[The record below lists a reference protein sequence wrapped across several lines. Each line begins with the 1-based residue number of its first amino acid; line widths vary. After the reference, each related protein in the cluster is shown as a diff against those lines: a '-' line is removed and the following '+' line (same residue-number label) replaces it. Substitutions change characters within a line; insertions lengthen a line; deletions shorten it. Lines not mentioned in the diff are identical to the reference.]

1 MLSFIF
7 VISSW
12 LCYVWDPRAALEFRV
27 CRVVSDVTFL
37 SFSGI
42 DWYLCLAESHAM
54 QWAEAP
60 VGCRWVGGRTC
71 PGCAASGAPG
81 LIEEGVSDGWAWS
94 LTATLLPVHPTV
106 GHASSEIMHSWSR
119 GGVWLEQLGHLFS
132 HPHTVGTAE
141 SFNAVSWAACP
152 HCSLGT
158 LFYGCTH
165 RRQLN
170 QLAPCLASRAQLSR
184 RAARVCLRARQAGDF
199 SSAVRGLVS
208 SYSIFYRLLFAE
220 PHFQMIVLIHCAS

>member
-1 MLSFIF
+1 MSLLSRKPRDA
-7 VISSW
+7 VGWGTCGLSVSGGKDLPW
-12 LCYVWDPRAALEFRV
+12 LRCLGSTWPYRGRCQWWLSLK
-27 CRVVSDVTFL
+27 SDCH
-37 SFSGI
+37 S
-42 DWYLCLAESHAM
+42 
-54 QWAEAP
+54 
-60 VGCRWVGGRTC
+60 
-71 PGCAASGAPG
+71 AASAPCCWTCKLWNYAFLVPWWRLAGTIGALVQP
-81 LIEEGVSDGWAWS
+81 S
-94 LTATLLPVHPTV
+94 THC
-106 GHASSEIMHSWSR
+106 R
-119 GGVWLEQLGHLFS
+119 
-132 HPHTVGTAE
+132 TAE

-208 SYSIFYRLLFAE
+208 SYSIYYRLLFAE